1 MRVDDLATVDE
12 KHAIRHDP
20 LKLASCIFKIVCD
33 NMDLNDDEKAIEYY
47 TAKTKLNRMA
57 NKNKKQNIMFRDVK
71 VVMPNRKK
79 RR

>member
-1 MRVDDLATVDE
+1 
-12 KHAIRHDP
+12 
-20 LKLASCIFKIVCD
+20 
-33 NMDLNDDEKAIEYY
+33 MDLNDDEKAIEYY

-57 NKNKKQNIMFRDVK
+57 NRNKKQNIMFKDVK